1 MTDIPVPTET
11 LRIPGLAA
19 PAEIAIDASGI
30 PHLRAGSLPDLFFLQ
45 GFNAARD
52 RLWQIDTW
60 RKRGLGLLAAELGPG
75 YAAQDEASRLLLYR
89 GDLDAEFAAYAP
101 DAREICEAFVCGIN
115 AYVDLVAREPERLPP
130 EFEALGTRPA
140 RWEAADVVRIRS
152 HTLTRNVL
160 SEIVRANLL
169 AIGGDEA
176 GETADRLRMR
186 REPDIATERPD
197 GLDFADVPLEVAR
210 IFKLAT
216 APVTFSRARLDARPD
231 EAERW
236 SDVTP
241 LGEVIARQAG
251 EGSNN
256 WAIAG
261 TRTATGRPILA
272 SDPHRR
278 YQLPSLRYLV
288 HLTAPGFDAIG
299 AGEPCVP
306 GISLGH
312 NGTIAFGITIHCTD
326 QEDLYVY
333 ETHPDDPEL
342 YRYGDGWERMRIVEE
357 EIAVRGAAPRI
368 ARLRFTRHGPVLH
381 ADPARRRA
389 FALRTVWTH
398 PGSAA
403 YLAALS
409 AMRAQDRE
417 TFRESLRGWG
427 APATNVVYADVTGA
441 IAWFAVGHTPIRPN
455 WSGLTPVPG
464 DGRFEW
470 AGFRPLEEMPS
481 SLDPQAGFVASANE
495 MNLPDDFL
503 ARADPTGREWFE
515 PSRAQRIRE
524 VLDGAAAHALEDSC
538 ALQSDVL
545 CLPAR
550 RLAPRLAALDPG
562 DDADAARALALLA
575 GWDHRMDA
583 ASAGAALYEL
593 WLARHLKPALL
604 AARVPDPKLRALIAP
619 MDTRAL
625 LDEAEIASDD
635 VWRETLAAAWR
646 DAAGRM
652 GADPGT
658 WAWGRLHRLEYVHPL
673 ANLRSE
679 GLAGEALATAR
690 LGPYPTSGNSSTPM
704 LATYDE
710 ANFSVIMGSHVRL
723 VIDVGDF
730 DASLCMNDPGQS
742 GDPRSPHFG
751 DLAEDRGAGRYR
763 PLPYGRAAVD
773 AATIRLLRLE
783 PG

>member
-1 MTDIPVPTET
+1 MTET
-11 LRIPGLAA
+11 SVPAEILRIPGLEA
-19 PAEIAIDASGI
+19 PAEIAIDSSGI
-30 PHLRAGSLPDLFFLQ
+30 PHLRAGSLTDLFFLQ

-60 RKRGLGLLAAELGPG
+60 RKRGLGLLAADLGPG

-101 DAREICEAFVCGIN
+101 DAREICEAFVAGIN
-115 AYVDLVAREPERLPP
+115 AYVDLVVREPERLPP

-140 RWEAADVVRIRS
+140 HWAAADVVRIRS

-160 SEIVRANLL
+160 SEILRANLL
-169 AIGGDEA
+169 AVGGEEA
-176 GETADRLRMR
+176 GDAADRLRMR
-186 REPDIATERPD
+186 REPEIATERPE

-210 IFKLAT
+210 VFKLAT
-216 APVTFSRARLDARPD
+216 APVTYSPERLAARPD
-231 EAERW
+231 EADRW
-236 SDVTP
+236 IDVTP
-241 LGEVIARQAG
+241 LGEVIARQAS

-261 TRTATGRPILA
+261 SRTATGRPILA

-278 YQLPSLRYLV
+278 YQVPSLRYLV

-312 NGTIAFGITIHCTD
+312 NGTTAFGITIFGTD

-333 ETHPDDPEL
+333 ETHPDDPDL
-342 YRYGDGWERMRIVEE
+342 YRYGDGWERMRIVDE
-357 EIAVRGAAPRI
+357 EIAIRGAKPRI

-389 FALRTVWTH
+389 FALRTVWSH

-403 YLAALS
+403 YLGSLS

-417 TFRESLRGWG
+417 SFRAGLRGWG

-441 IAWFAVGHTPIRPN
+441 IAWFAVGLAPIRPN
-455 WSGLTPVPG
+455 WSGLAPVPG
-464 DGRFEW
+464 DGRYEW

-495 MNLPDDFL
+495 MNLPEDFL
-503 ARADPTGREWFE
+503 ARAAPVGHEWFE
-515 PSRAQRIRE
+515 PSRAERIRA
-524 VLDGAAAHALEDSC
+524 VLEGSSAHTLEDSC

-550 RLAPRLAALDPG
+550 RLAARFATLDPR
-562 DDADAARALALLA
+562 DDVDTGRALALLA

-583 ASAGAALYEL
+583 ASPGAALYEL

-604 AARVPDPKLRALIAP
+604 AARVPDPELRALIVP
-619 MDTRAL
+619 TDTRAL
-625 LDEAEIASDD
+625 LDEAEAASDA

-646 DAAGRM
+646 DAAARM
-652 GADPGT
+652 GPDPDA
-658 WAWGRLHRLEYVHPL
+658 WAWGRLHRLEHVHPL
-673 ANLRSE
+673 ASLSS
-679 GLAGEALATAR
+679 AGLATAR
-690 LGPYPTSGNSSTPM
+690 LGPYPASGNSSTPM
-704 LATYDE
+704 LASYDE
-710 ANFSVIMGSHVRL
+710 ADFSVIMGSHVRL

-751 DLAEDRGAGRYR
+751 DLADDRSAGRYR
-763 PLPYGRAAVD
+763 PLPYSRAAVD